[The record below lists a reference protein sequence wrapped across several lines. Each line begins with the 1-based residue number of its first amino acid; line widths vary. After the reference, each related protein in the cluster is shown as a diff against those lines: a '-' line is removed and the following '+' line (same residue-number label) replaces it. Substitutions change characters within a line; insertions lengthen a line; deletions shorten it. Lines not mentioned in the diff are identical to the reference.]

1 MGRAVIVGAGIS
13 GVLVARELCLAGW
26 DVTVLE
32 AQHVGAGSSS
42 RTAAGIRQQFSTPS
56 TVRGMRYA
64 VDFYKRFGDEMGAR
78 CLEQAGYLFLCG
90 DDAAAEAA
98 RARVVMQRG
107 AGLDD
112 VAFLSPSELAARFP
126 WVDAGAVA
134 GGTWCPSDGFLLP
147 AVIYGEGARRV
158 RELGGRVEVRSP
170 VVRAEHTGGRLV
182 AVHTPAA
189 RFEADLFVDCTN
201 AWSPRV
207 GAVLGA
213 TPLPVAPIKRY
224 LWFLRRDGSLG
235 ADALADMPLVV
246 SPSGVYARPEN
257 ADTLLMGWAHAGAP
271 EPAFTDEDQDTVEPR
286 FAHTSGVDA
295 VPYEA
300 WARFA
305 EVVPGVGEF
314 GGVQATT
321 AGFYAVTPDHNPF
334 LDVDPAVPNLIRL
347 VGFSGHGAMF
357 GPFTAAVA
365 RALADAGRAL
375 PHVDLPTGRVELGA
389 FAIGRPIGH
398 AESMV
403 I

>member
-64 VDFYKRFGDEMGAR
+64 VDFYARFGEEVGAR

-90 DDAAAEAA
+90 DPVAEAAA
-98 RARVVMQRG
+98 RARVVMQQA
-107 AGLDD
+107 AGLHD
-112 VAFLSPSELAARFP
+112 VAFLSADEVVTRFP
-126 WVDAGAVA
+126 WVERSVIT

-147 AVIYGEGARRV
+147 AVIYGEGSRRL
-158 RELGGRVEVRSP
+158 RELGGTILTRAP
-170 VVRAEHTGGRLV
+170 VVRAEHAGGRLV
-182 AVHTPAA
+182 AVHTPQG
-189 RFEADLFVDCTN
+189 RHEADLFVDCTN

-207 GAVLGA
+207 GALLGA
-213 TPLPVAPIKRY
+213 TALPVAPIKRY
-224 LWFLRRDGSLG
+224 LWFLRREGGLDE
-235 ADALADMPLVV
+235 AALAAMPLVV

-257 ADTLLMGWAHAGAP
+257 ADTLLMGWAHQGAA
-271 EPAFTDEDQDTVEPR
+271 EPAFTDDDQDVVEAR
-286 FAHTSGVDA
+286 FSHASGADA

-300 WARFA
+300 WGRFA
-305 EVVPGVGEF
+305 EVVPQVAEF
-314 GGVQATT
+314 GGISATT

-334 LDVDPAVPNLIRL
+334 LDVDPRVPNLIRL

-365 RALADAGRAL
+365 RALADAGRSL
-375 PHVDLPTGRVELGA
+375 PHLDLPTGRVDLGA